1 MDEKTKELLLTLIK
15 NLSEPEYI
23 TQRESGEPCI
33 KGKNL
38 RFLKEMIERM
48 QFMKIWVDDVR
59 PAPDNYIWCR
69 SVDETKLVI
78 VHSELCLNDNP
89 ELAKKWAIELI
100 DLDHDAGDYARFGGG
115 DYIKLLDWLEE
126 TDRNYPIRIHS
137 MNPVGRENMRRIVEK
152 NGWEEIR

>member
-23 TQRESGEPCI
+23 SQRECGEPCI

-59 PAPDNYIWCR
+59 SAPEGYVWCK
-69 SVDETKLVI
+69 SVNEAVEKIRDIEF
-78 VHSELCLNDNP
+78 HSW
-89 ELAKKWAIELI
+89 AAIELI
-100 DLDHDAGDYARFGGG
+100 DLDYDSGDYEKDGGP
-115 DYIKLLDWLEE
+115 YIKLMDWLVERG
-126 TDRNYPIRIHS
+126 TLYPLAFHS
-137 MNPVGRENMRRIVEK
+137 QNCVGMEYMKRMYRRYWLGESL
-152 NGWEEIR
+152 

>member
-23 TQRESGEPCI
+23 SQRECGEPCI

-59 PAPDNYIWCR
+59 SAPEGYVWCK
-69 SVDETKLVI
+69 SVNEAVEKIRDIEF
-78 VHSELCLNDNP
+78 HSW
-89 ELAKKWAIELI
+89 AAIELI
-100 DLDHDAGDYARFGGG
+100 DLDYDSGDYEKDGGP
-115 DYIKLLDWLEE
+115 YIKLMDWLVERG
-126 TDRNYPIRIHS
+126 TLYPLAFHFQ
-137 MNPVGRENMRRIVEK
+137 NCVGMEYMKRMYRRYWLGESL
-152 NGWEEIR
+152 